1 MSTTPDL
8 PLAGCGIAITRPAE
22 QAHALADQ
30 IRSAGGSPILFPLL
44 AITAVDDYRAFDAV
58 IDRLD
63 DFDWAFFI
71 SGNAVQH
78 GMARLLARRSS
89 LPPALRCAAIGPAT
103 AAQLADFG
111 VSQVLT
117 PSDRFDSES
126 LLNLPE
132 MQAMAGKRCVIF
144 RGVGGRELLAETLR
158 DRGAE
163 VEFAECYRR
172 VNPNPDAGELLRL
185 WQNGRLQAIVV
196 TSSEALRN
204 LLALA
209 GADAGWLR
217 TTPVFVNHARIADS
231 AESHGLQAYVAQAP
245 GDAGML
251 AALTQWRNEM
261 KSK

>member
-1 MSTTPDL
+1 MSKTPDL
-8 PLAGCGIAITRPAE
+8 SLAGCGIAITRPVD
-22 QAHALADQ
+22 QARALADL
-30 IRSAGGSPILFPLL
+30 IRATGGDPVLFPLL
-44 AITAVDDYRAFDAV
+44 EIAALEDYRAFDAV
-58 IDRLD
+58 VDRLD
-63 DFDWAFFI
+63 RFDWAFFI

-78 GMARLLARRSS
+78 GMTHLLARRSF
-89 LPPALRCAAIGPAT
+89 PPALRCAAIGPAT
-103 AAQLADFG
+103 ASQLAHFG
-111 VSQVLT
+111 VPEVLV
-117 PSDRFDSES
+117 PGDRFDSES

-132 MQAMAGKRCVIF
+132 MQVLAGKRCVIF

-158 DRGAE
+158 ARGAA

-209 GADAGWLR
+209 GADADWLR
-217 TTPVFVNHARIADS
+217 ATPIFVNHARIADS
-231 AESHGLQAYVAQAP
+231 ARSRGLQAIVAQTP

-251 AALTQWRNEM
+251 AALAQWRNEM
-261 KSK
+261 KTT